1 MRVGGWPSRW
11 EDEACLGGKDQ
22 VGGKIFRGMQV
33 GGWPCRWEDE
43 ACLGGKEGLDSRWPG
58 HDALTKIER
67 VEASGTRVGPFFR
80 NSDPK
85 KLFLLLFFQPG
96 FLAHINQLMCY
107 QTYLLSSNCALYMQL

>member
-1 MRVGGWPSRW
+1 MRVGGWPSR
-11 EDEACLGGKDQ
+11 
-22 VGGKIFRGMQV
+22 R
-33 GGWPCRWEDE
+33 EDE

-85 KLFLLLFFQPG
+85 KNCFFLCLNIFQPG
-96 FLAHINQLMCY
+96 LAHVNQLMCY

>member
-1 MRVGGWPSRW
+1 MRVGGWPS
-11 EDEACLGGKDQ
+11 
-22 VGGKIFRGMQV
+22 
-33 GGWPCRWEDE
+33 RWEDE

-85 KLFLLLFFQPG
+85 KIVSSSVFSAWLLG
-96 FLAHINQLMCY
+96 AHKPIDVLSNISFVEQLCSLY
-107 QTYLLSSNCALYMQL
+107 AAVKSSGKREWPRHRHLGER